1 MEKTTSETNV
11 TAIGIFYFAT
21 EYGHNVV
28 DVARDAEQ
36 RGFESLWLPEHTHI
50 PVSRK
55 TPYAGGAELPK
66 EYAHTLDPFVALAA
80 VATATKHIRLATGIS
95 LLIER
100 DTITMAKTLATL
112 DLLSNGRAI
121 LGVGGGWNREEA
133 EHHGVEWSQ
142 RFQKLE
148 EQITAIKIIWANDEA
163 SFHGEH
169 VRFDPIWSWPKP
181 IQRPRP
187 PILLGGET
195 DHTLR
200 RVIKYCDGWLPR
212 ARDPEIIVR
221 GIARLNELAQEAGRD
236 PESISINVFAPRP
249 DAELIDRFK
258 SMGVA
263 RIVLWLPP
271 EDRDAVSRRLDGYT
285 RFL

>member
-1 MEKTTSETNV
+1 MTD
-11 TAIGIFYFAT
+11 IGIFYFAT

-55 TPYAGGAELPK
+55 TPYAGGAELPE
-66 EYAHTLDPFVALAA
+66 EYTHTLDPFVALAA
-80 VATATKHIRLATGIS
+80 VATATKRIRLATGIS
-95 LLIER
+95 LLIEH
-100 DTITMAKTLATL
+100 DTITMAKTVATL

-142 RFQKLE
+142 RFQQLE
-148 EQITAIKIIWANDEA
+148 EQIRAIKVIWANEEA
-163 SFHGEH
+163 SFHGDH

-181 IQRPRP
+181 IQRPHP
-187 PILLGGET
+187 PIVLGGET

-200 RVIKYCDGWLPR
+200 RVIKHCDGWLPR

-271 EDRDAVSRRLDGYT
+271 EDRNAVSRRLDDYT

>member
-1 MEKTTSETNV
+1 MTD
-11 TAIGIFYFAT
+11 IGIFYFAT

-28 DVARDAEQ
+28 DVAREAEQ

-55 TPYAGGAELPK
+55 TPYAGGAELPE
-66 EYAHTLDPFVALAA
+66 EYTHTLDPFVALAA
-80 VATATKHIRLATGIS
+80 VATATKRIRLATGIS

-100 DTITMAKTLATL
+100 DTITMAKTVATL

-142 RFQKLE
+142 RFQQLE
-148 EQITAIKIIWANDEA
+148 EQISAIKVIWANEEA
-163 SFHGEH
+163 SFHGDH

-181 IQRPRP
+181 IQRPHP
-187 PILLGGET
+187 PIVLGGET

-200 RVIKYCDGWLPR
+200 RVIKHCDGWLPR

-271 EDRDAVSRRLDGYT
+271 EDRNAVSRRLDGYT

>member
-1 MEKTTSETNV
+1 MTD
-11 TAIGIFYFAT
+11 IGIFYFAT

-55 TPYAGGAELPK
+55 TPYAGGAELPE
-66 EYAHTLDPFVALAA
+66 EYTHTLDPFVALAA
-80 VATATKHIRLATGIS
+80 VATATKRIRLATGIS
-95 LLIER
+95 LLIEH
-100 DTITMAKTLATL
+100 DTITMAKTVATL

-142 RFQKLE
+142 RFQQLE
-148 EQITAIKIIWANDEA
+148 EQIRAIKVIWANEEA
-163 SFHGEH
+163 SFHGDH

-181 IQRPRP
+181 IQRPHP
-187 PILLGGET
+187 PIVLGGET

-200 RVIKYCDGWLPR
+200 RVIKHCDGWLPR

-271 EDRDAVSRRLDGYT
+271 EDRNAVSRRLDGYT
-285 RFL
+285 RFV

>member
-1 MEKTTSETNV
+1 MTD
-11 TAIGIFYFAT
+11 IGIFYFAT

-100 DTITMAKTLATL
+100 DTITMAKTVATL

-148 EQITAIKIIWANDEA
+148 EQITAIKVIWANEEA

-221 GIARLNELAQEAGRD
+221 GIARLNELAEEAGRD
-236 PESISINVFAPRP
+236 PESISVNVFAPRP

-258 SMGVA
+258 GKGVA

-271 EDRDAVSRRLDGYT
+271 EDRDAVSTRLDGYT

>member
-1 MEKTTSETNV
+1 MTD
-11 TAIGIFYFAT
+11 IGIFYFAT

-221 GIARLNELAQEAGRD
+221 GIARLNELAEEAGRAT
-236 PESISINVFAPRP
+236 ESISVNVFAPGP
-249 DAELIDRFK
+249 T
-258 SMGVA
+258 
-263 RIVLWLPP
+263 PN
-271 EDRDAVSRRLDGYT
+271 
-285 RFL
+285 

>member
-1 MEKTTSETNV
+1 V
-11 TAIGIFYFAT
+11 TDIGIFYFAT

-148 EQITAIKIIWANDEA
+148 EQITAIKVIWANEEA

-181 IQRPRP
+181 IQRPHP
-187 PILLGGET
+187 PIVLGGET

-200 RVIKYCDGWLPR
+200 RVIKHCDGWLPR
-212 ARDPEIIVR
+212 ARNPETVVR
-221 GIARLNELAQEAGRD
+221 GITRLNELAQEADRD
-236 PESISINVFAPRP
+236 PESISVNVFAPRP

-271 EDRDAVSRRLDGYT
+271 EDRDSVSRRLDGYT

>member
-1 MEKTTSETNV
+1 MTD
-11 TAIGIFYFAT
+11 IGIFYFAT
-21 EYGHNVV
+21 EYGHNVI

-148 EQITAIKIIWANDEA
+148 EQITAIKVIWANEEA

-187 PILLGGET
+187 PIVLGGET

-221 GIARLNELAQEAGRD
+221 GIARLNELAEEAGRD
-236 PESISINVFAPRP
+236 PESISVNVFAPRP

-258 SMGVA
+258 GMGVA
-263 RIVLWLPP
+263 RIILWLPP
-271 EDRDAVSRRLDGYT
+271 EDRDAVSTRLDGYT

>member
-1 MEKTTSETNV
+1 MTD
-11 TAIGIFYFAT
+11 IGIFYFAT

-55 TPYAGGAELPK
+55 TPYAGGVELPK

-148 EQITAIKIIWANDEA
+148 EQITAIKVIWANEEA

-181 IQRPRP
+181 IQRPHP

-221 GIARLNELAQEAGRD
+221 GIARLNELAEEAGRD
-236 PESISINVFAPRP
+236 PESISVNVFAPRP

-258 SMGVA
+258 GMGVA

>member
-1 MEKTTSETNV
+1 MTD
-11 TAIGIFYFAT
+11 IGIFYFAT

-55 TPYAGGAELPK
+55 TPYAGGAELPE

-80 VATATKHIRLATGIS
+80 VATATKRIRLATGIS

-100 DTITMAKTLATL
+100 DTITTAKTVATL

-121 LGVGGGWNREEA
+121 VGVGGGWNREEA
-133 EHHGVEWSQ
+133 EHHGVEWST

-148 EQITAIKIIWANDEA
+148 EQIDAIKIIWANEEA
-163 SFHGEH
+163 AFHGEH
-169 VRFDPIWSWPKP
+169 IHFDSIWSWPKP
-181 IQRPRP
+181 LQRPHP
-187 PILLGGET
+187 PIVLGGES

-200 RVIKYCDGWLPR
+200 RVIKHCDGWLPR
-212 ARDPEIIVR
+212 ARNPETVVR
-221 GIARLNELAQEAGRD
+221 GIARLNELAEEADRD
-236 PESISINVFAPRP
+236 PESISVNVFAPRP

-271 EDRDAVSRRLDGYT
+271 EDSDAVSKCLDGYT

>member
-1 MEKTTSETNV
+1 MTD
-11 TAIGIFYFAT
+11 IGIFYFAT

-55 TPYAGGAELPK
+55 TPYAGGAELPE
-66 EYAHTLDPFVALAA
+66 EYTHTLDPFVALAA
-80 VATATKHIRLATGIS
+80 VATATKRIRLATGIS

-100 DTITMAKTLATL
+100 DTITMAKTVATL

-142 RFQKLE
+142 RFQQLE
-148 EQITAIKIIWANDEA
+148 EQISAIKVIWANEEA
-163 SFHGEH
+163 SFHGDH

-181 IQRPRP
+181 IQRPHP
-187 PILLGGET
+187 PIVLGGET

-200 RVIKYCDGWLPR
+200 RVIKHCDGWLPR

-221 GIARLNELAQEAGRD
+221 GIARLNELAQDAGRD

-271 EDRDAVSRRLDGYT
+271 EDRNAVSRRLDGYT

>member
-1 MEKTTSETNV
+1 MTD
-11 TAIGIFYFAT
+11 IGIFYFAT

-55 TPYAGGAELPK
+55 TPYAGGAELPE

-80 VATATKHIRLATGIS
+80 VATATKRIRLATGIS

-100 DTITMAKTLATL
+100 DTITTAKTVATL

-121 LGVGGGWNREEA
+121 VGVGGGWNREEA
-133 EHHGVEWSQ
+133 EHHGVEWST

-148 EQITAIKIIWANDEA
+148 EQIDAIKIIWANEEA
-163 SFHGEH
+163 AFHGEH
-169 VRFDPIWSWPKP
+169 IHFDSIWSWPKP
-181 IQRPRP
+181 LQRPHP
-187 PILLGGET
+187 PIVLGGES

-200 RVIKYCDGWLPR
+200 RVIKHCDGWLPR
-212 ARDPEIIVR
+212 ARNPETVVR
-221 GIARLNELAQEAGRD
+221 GIARLNELAQEADRD
-236 PESISINVFAPRP
+236 PESISVNVFAPRP

-271 EDRDAVSRRLDGYT
+271 EDSDAVSKRLDGYT

>member
-1 MEKTTSETNV
+1 MTD
-11 TAIGIFYFAT
+11 IGIFYFAT

-221 GIARLNELAQEAGRD
+221 GIARLNELAEEAGRD
-236 PESISINVFAPRP
+236 AESISVNVFAPRP

-263 RIVLWLPP
+263 RIVLWLPA
-271 EDRDAVSRRLDGYT
+271 EDSDAVSQRLDGYT

>member
-1 MEKTTSETNV
+1 MTD
-11 TAIGIFYFAT
+11 IGIFYFAT
-21 EYGHNVV
+21 EYSHNVV

-66 EYAHTLDPFVALAA
+66 EYAHTLDPFLALAA

-148 EQITAIKIIWANDEA
+148 EQITAIKLIWANEEA

-181 IQRPRP
+181 IQRPHP
-187 PILLGGET
+187 PIVLGGET

-200 RVIKYCDGWLPR
+200 RVIKHCDGWLPR

-221 GIARLNELAQEAGRD
+221 GIARLNELAEEAGRD
-236 PESISINVFAPRP
+236 PESISVNVFAPRP

-258 SMGVA
+258 GLGVA

-271 EDRDAVSRRLDGYT
+271 EDRDAVSTRLDGYT

>member
-1 MEKTTSETNV
+1 MTN
-11 TAIGIFYFAT
+11 IGIFYFAT

-148 EQITAIKIIWANDEA
+148 EQITAIKVIWANEEA

-221 GIARLNELAQEAGRD
+221 GIARLNELAEEAGRD
-236 PESISINVFAPRP
+236 PESISVNVFAPRP
-249 DAELIDRFK
+249 DAELIHRFK
-258 SMGVA
+258 GMGVA
-263 RIVLWLPP
+263 RIILWLPP
-271 EDRDAVSRRLDGYT
+271 EDRDAVSRRLDDYT

>member
-1 MEKTTSETNV
+1 MTD
-11 TAIGIFYFAT
+11 IGIFYFAT

-221 GIARLNELAQEAGRD
+221 GIARLNELAEEAGRD
-236 PESISINVFAPRP
+236 PESISVNVFAPRP

-258 SMGVA
+258 GMGVA

-271 EDRDAVSRRLDGYT
+271 EDSDAVSQRLDGYT

>member
-1 MEKTTSETNV
+1 V
-11 TAIGIFYFAT
+11 TDIGIFYFAT

-55 TPYAGGAELPK
+55 TPYAGGVELPK

-148 EQITAIKIIWANDEA
+148 EQITAIKVIWANEEA

-221 GIARLNELAQEAGRD
+221 GIARLNELAEEAGRD
-236 PESISINVFAPRP
+236 TESISVNVFAPRP

-258 SMGVA
+258 GMGVA

>member
-1 MEKTTSETNV
+1 MTD
-11 TAIGIFYFAT
+11 IGIFYFAT

-221 GIARLNELAQEAGRD
+221 GIARLNELAEEAGRD
-236 PESISINVFAPRP
+236 PESISVNVFAPRP

-271 EDRDAVSRRLDGYT
+271 EDRNAVSRRLDDYT

>member
-1 MEKTTSETNV
+1 MTD
-11 TAIGIFYFAT
+11 IGIFYFAT

-148 EQITAIKIIWANDEA
+148 EQITAIKVIWANEEA

-187 PILLGGET
+187 PIVLGGET

-221 GIARLNELAQEAGRD
+221 GIARLNELAEEAGRD
-236 PESISINVFAPRP
+236 PESISVNVFAPRP

-258 SMGVA
+258 GMGVA

-271 EDRDAVSRRLDGYT
+271 EDRDAVSTRLDGYT

>member
-1 MEKTTSETNV
+1 MTD
-11 TAIGIFYFAT
+11 IGIFYFAT

-221 GIARLNELAQEAGRD
+221 GIARLNELAEEAGRD
-236 PESISINVFAPRP
+236 TESISINVFAPRP

-271 EDRDAVSRRLDGYT
+271 EDSDAVSQRLDGYT

>member
-1 MEKTTSETNV
+1 MTD
-11 TAIGIFYFAT
+11 IGIFYFAT

-55 TPYAGGAELPK
+55 TPYAGGAELPE

-80 VATATKHIRLATGIS
+80 VATATNRIRLATGIS

-100 DTITMAKTLATL
+100 DTITTAKTVATL

-121 LGVGGGWNREEA
+121 VGVGGGWNREEA
-133 EHHGVEWSQ
+133 EHHGVEWST

-148 EQITAIKIIWANDEA
+148 EQIDAIKIIWANEEA
-163 SFHGEH
+163 AFHGEH
-169 VRFDPIWSWPKP
+169 IHFDSIWSWPKP
-181 IQRPRP
+181 LQRPHP
-187 PILLGGET
+187 PIVLGGES
-195 DHTLR
+195 DHPRR
-200 RVIKYCDGWLPR
+200 RVIKHCDGWLPR
-212 ARDPEIIVR
+212 ARNPETVVR
-221 GIARLNELAQEAGRD
+221 GIARLNELAEEADRD
-236 PESISINVFAPRP
+236 PESISVNVFAPRP

-271 EDRDAVSRRLDGYT
+271 EDSDAVSKRLDGYT

>member
-1 MEKTTSETNV
+1 MTD
-11 TAIGIFYFAT
+11 IGIFYFAT

-148 EQITAIKIIWANDEA
+148 EQITAIKVIWANEEA

-221 GIARLNELAQEAGRD
+221 GIARLNELAEEAGRD
-236 PESISINVFAPRP
+236 PESISVNVFAPRP

-258 SMGVA
+258 GMGVA
-263 RIVLWLPP
+263 RIILWLPP

-285 RFL
+285 RYL

>member
-1 MEKTTSETNV
+1 MTD
-11 TAIGIFYFAT
+11 IGIFYFAT

-221 GIARLNELAQEAGRD
+221 GIARLNELAEEAGRD
-236 PESISINVFAPRP
+236 TESISVNVFAPRP

-271 EDRDAVSRRLDGYT
+271 EDRNAVSRRLDDYT

>member
-1 MEKTTSETNV
+1 MTD
-11 TAIGIFYFAT
+11 IGIFYFAT

-28 DVARDAEQ
+28 DVAREAEQ

-55 TPYAGGAELPK
+55 TPYAGGAELPE
-66 EYAHTLDPFVALAA
+66 EYTHTLDPFVALAA
-80 VATATKHIRLATGIS
+80 VATATKRIRLATGIS

-100 DTITMAKTLATL
+100 DTITMAKTVATL

-142 RFQKLE
+142 RFQQLE
-148 EQITAIKIIWANDEA
+148 EQISAIKVIWANEEA
-163 SFHGEH
+163 SFHGDH

-181 IQRPRP
+181 IQRPHP
-187 PILLGGET
+187 PIVLGGET

-200 RVIKYCDGWLPR
+200 RVIKHCDGWLPR

-221 GIARLNELAQEAGRD
+221 GIARLNELAQDAGRD

-271 EDRDAVSRRLDGYT
+271 EDRNAVSRRLDGYT

>member
-1 MEKTTSETNV
+1 MTD
-11 TAIGIFYFAT
+11 IGIFYFAT

-28 DVARDAEQ
+28 DVAREAEQ

-50 PVSRK
+50 PVSRQ
-55 TPYAGGAELPK
+55 TPYAGGAELPE
-66 EYAHTLDPFVALAA
+66 EYTHTLDPFVALAA
-80 VATATKHIRLATGIS
+80 VATATKRIRLATGIS
-95 LLIER
+95 LLIEH
-100 DTITMAKTLATL
+100 DTITMAKTVATL

-142 RFQKLE
+142 RFQQLE
-148 EQITAIKIIWANDEA
+148 EQISAIKVIWANEEA
-163 SFHGEH
+163 SFHGDH

-181 IQRPRP
+181 IQRPHP
-187 PILLGGET
+187 PIVLGGET

-200 RVIKYCDGWLPR
+200 RVIKHCDGWLPR

-221 GIARLNELAQEAGRD
+221 GIARLNELAQDAGRD

-271 EDRDAVSRRLDGYT
+271 EDRNAVSRRLDGYT

>member
-1 MEKTTSETNV
+1 V
-11 TAIGIFYFAT
+11 TDIGIFYFAT

-66 EYAHTLDPFVALAA
+66 EYAHTLDPFLALAA

-148 EQITAIKIIWANDEA
+148 EQITAIKLIWANEEA

-181 IQRPRP
+181 IQRPHP
-187 PILLGGET
+187 PIVLGGET

-200 RVIKYCDGWLPR
+200 RVIKHCDGWLPR

-221 GIARLNELAQEAGRD
+221 GIARLNELAEEAGRD
-236 PESISINVFAPRP
+236 PESISVNVFAPRP

-258 SMGVA
+258 GLGVA

-271 EDRDAVSRRLDGYT
+271 EDRDAVSTRLDGYT

>member
-1 MEKTTSETNV
+1 MTD
-11 TAIGIFYFAT
+11 IGIFYFAT

-221 GIARLNELAQEAGRD
+221 GIARLNELAEEAGRD
-236 PESISINVFAPRP
+236 PESISVNVFAPRP

-271 EDRDAVSRRLDGYT
+271 EDSDAVSQRLDGYT

>member
-1 MEKTTSETNV
+1 MTD
-11 TAIGIFYFAT
+11 IGIFYFAT

-28 DVARDAEQ
+28 DVAREAEQ

-55 TPYAGGAELPK
+55 TPYAGGAELPE
-66 EYAHTLDPFVALAA
+66 EYTHTLDPFVALAA
-80 VATATKHIRLATGIS
+80 VATATKRIRLATGIS

-100 DTITMAKTLATL
+100 DTITTAKTVATL

-133 EHHGVEWSQ
+133 EHHGVEWST

-148 EQITAIKIIWANDEA
+148 EQIDAIKIIWANEEA
-163 SFHGEH
+163 AFHGKH
-169 VRFDPIWSWPKP
+169 IHFDSIWSWPKP
-181 IQRPRP
+181 LQRPHP
-187 PILLGGET
+187 PIVLGGET

-200 RVIKYCDGWLPR
+200 RVIKHCDGWLPR
-212 ARDPEIIVR
+212 ARNPETVVR
-221 GIARLNELAQEAGRD
+221 GIARLNELAEEADRD
-236 PESISINVFAPRP
+236 PESISVNVFAPRP
-249 DAELIDRFK
+249 DAELIDQFK

-271 EDRDAVSRRLDGYT
+271 EDSDAVSRRLDGYT

>member
-1 MEKTTSETNV
+1 MTD
-11 TAIGIFYFAT
+11 IGIFYFAT

-55 TPYAGGAELPK
+55 TPYAGGAELPE

-80 VATATKHIRLATGIS
+80 VATATKRIRLATGIS

-100 DTITMAKTLATL
+100 DTITTAKTVATL

-121 LGVGGGWNREEA
+121 GGGGGGWNREEA
-133 EHHGVEWSQ
+133 EHHGVEWST

-148 EQITAIKIIWANDEA
+148 EQIDAIKIIWANEEA
-163 SFHGEH
+163 AFHGEH
-169 VRFDPIWSWPKP
+169 IHFDSIWSWPKP
-181 IQRPRP
+181 LQRPHP
-187 PILLGGET
+187 PIVLGGES

-200 RVIKYCDGWLPR
+200 RVIKHCDGWLPR
-212 ARDPEIIVR
+212 ARNPETVVR
-221 GIARLNELAQEAGRD
+221 GIARLNELAEEADRD
-236 PESISINVFAPRP
+236 PESISVNVFAPRP

-271 EDRDAVSRRLDGYT
+271 EDSDAVSKRLDGYT

>member
-1 MEKTTSETNV
+1 MTD
-11 TAIGIFYFAT
+11 IGIFYFAT

-55 TPYAGGAELPK
+55 TPYAGGAELPE

-80 VATATKHIRLATGIS
+80 VATATKRIRLATGIS

-100 DTITMAKTLATL
+100 DTITTAKTVATL

-121 LGVGGGWNREEA
+121 VGVGGGWNREEA
-133 EHHGVEWSQ
+133 EHHGVEWST

-148 EQITAIKIIWANDEA
+148 EQIDAIKIIWANEEA
-163 SFHGEH
+163 AFHGEH
-169 VRFDPIWSWPKP
+169 IHFDSIWSWPKP
-181 IQRPRP
+181 LQRPHP
-187 PILLGGET
+187 PIVLGGES

-200 RVIKYCDGWLPR
+200 RVIKHCDGWLPR
-212 ARDPEIIVR
+212 ARNPETVVR
-221 GIARLNELAQEAGRD
+221 GIARLNELAEEADRD
-236 PESISINVFAPRP
+236 PESISVNVFAPRP

-258 SMGVA
+258 GMGVA
-263 RIVLWLPP
+263 RIILWLPP

>member
-1 MEKTTSETNV
+1 MTD
-11 TAIGIFYFAT
+11 IGIFYFAT

-221 GIARLNELAQEAGRD
+221 GIARLNELAEEAGRD
-236 PESISINVFAPRP
+236 AESISVNVFAPRP

-271 EDRDAVSRRLDGYT
+271 EDSDAVSQRLDRYT

>member
-1 MEKTTSETNV
+1 MTD
-11 TAIGIFYFAT
+11 IGIFYFAT

-148 EQITAIKIIWANDEA
+148 EQITAIKVIWANEEA

-200 RVIKYCDGWLPR
+200 RVIKHCDGWLPR

-221 GIARLNELAQEAGRD
+221 GIARLNELAEEAGRD
-236 PESISINVFAPRP
+236 PESISVNVFAPRP

-258 SMGVA
+258 GMDVS

>member
-1 MEKTTSETNV
+1 V
-11 TAIGIFYFAT
+11 TDIGIFYFAT

-55 TPYAGGAELPK
+55 TPYAGGAELPE

-80 VATATKHIRLATGIS
+80 VATATKRIRLATGIS

-100 DTITMAKTLATL
+100 DTITTAKTVATL

-121 LGVGGGWNREEA
+121 VGVGGGWNREEA
-133 EHHGVEWSQ
+133 EHHGVEWST

-148 EQITAIKIIWANDEA
+148 EQIDAIKIIWANEEA
-163 SFHGEH
+163 AFHGEH
-169 VRFDPIWSWPKP
+169 IHFDSIWSWPKP
-181 IQRPRP
+181 LQRPHP
-187 PILLGGET
+187 PIVLGGES

-200 RVIKYCDGWLPR
+200 RVIKHCDGWLPR
-212 ARDPEIIVR
+212 ARNPETVVR
-221 GIARLNELAQEAGRD
+221 GIARLNELAEEADRD
-236 PESISINVFAPRP
+236 PESISVNVFAPRP

-271 EDRDAVSRRLDGYT
+271 EDRDAVSKRLDGYT

>member
-1 MEKTTSETNV
+1 MTD
-11 TAIGIFYFAT
+11 IGIFYFAT

-148 EQITAIKIIWANDEA
+148 EQITAIKVIWANEEA

-221 GIARLNELAQEAGRD
+221 GIARLNELAEEAGRD
-236 PESISINVFAPRP
+236 TESISVNVFAPRP

-271 EDRDAVSRRLDGYT
+271 EDSDAVSQRLDGYT

>member
-1 MEKTTSETNV
+1 MTD
-11 TAIGIFYFAT
+11 IGIFYFAT

-148 EQITAIKIIWANDEA
+148 EQITAIKLIWANEEA

-181 IQRPRP
+181 IQRPHP
-187 PILLGGET
+187 PIVLGGET

-221 GIARLNELAQEAGRD
+221 GIARLNELAEEAGRD
-236 PESISINVFAPRP
+236 PESISVNVFAPRP

-258 SMGVA
+258 GLGVA

-271 EDRDAVSRRLDGYT
+271 EDRDAVSTRLDGYT

>member
-1 MEKTTSETNV
+1 MTD
-11 TAIGIFYFAT
+11 IGIFYFAT

-187 PILLGGET
+187 PIVLGGET

-221 GIARLNELAQEAGRD
+221 GIARLNELAEEAGRD
-236 PESISINVFAPRP
+236 TESISVNVFAPRP

-271 EDRDAVSRRLDGYT
+271 EDSDAVSQRLDGYT

>member
-1 MEKTTSETNV
+1 MTD
-11 TAIGIFYFAT
+11 IGIFYFAT

-148 EQITAIKIIWANDEA
+148 EQITAIKVIWANEEA

-221 GIARLNELAQEAGRD
+221 GIARLNVLAEEAGRD
-236 PESISINVFAPRP
+236 PESISVNVFAPRP

-258 SMGVA
+258 GMGVA

>member
-1 MEKTTSETNV
+1 MTD
-11 TAIGIFYFAT
+11 IGIFYFAT

-100 DTITMAKTLATL
+100 DTITMAKTVATL

-148 EQITAIKIIWANDEA
+148 EQITAIKVIWANEEA

-181 IQRPRP
+181 IQRPHP

-221 GIARLNELAQEAGRD
+221 GIARLNELAEEAGRD
-236 PESISINVFAPRP
+236 PESISVNVFAPRP

-258 SMGVA
+258 GKGVA

-271 EDRDAVSRRLDGYT
+271 EDRDAVSTRLDGYT

>member
-1 MEKTTSETNV
+1 MTD
-11 TAIGIFYFAT
+11 IGIFYFAT

-28 DVARDAEQ
+28 DVAREAEQ

-55 TPYAGGAELPK
+55 TPYAGGAELPE
-66 EYAHTLDPFVALAA
+66 EYTHTLDPFVALAA
-80 VATATKHIRLATGIS
+80 VATATKRIRLATGIS
-95 LLIER
+95 LLIEH
-100 DTITMAKTLATL
+100 DTITMAKTVATL

-142 RFQKLE
+142 RFQQLE
-148 EQITAIKIIWANDEA
+148 EQISAIKVIWANEEA
-163 SFHGEH
+163 SFHGDH

-181 IQRPRP
+181 IQRPHP
-187 PILLGGET
+187 PIVLGGET

-200 RVIKYCDGWLPR
+200 RVIKHCDGWLPR

-221 GIARLNELAQEAGRD
+221 GIARLNELAQDAGRD

-271 EDRDAVSRRLDGYT
+271 EDRNAVSRRLDGYT

>member
-1 MEKTTSETNV
+1 MTD
-11 TAIGIFYFAT
+11 IGIFYFAT

-55 TPYAGGAELPK
+55 TPYAGGAELPE

-80 VATATKHIRLATGIS
+80 VATATKRIRLATGIS

-100 DTITMAKTLATL
+100 DTITTAKTVATL

-121 LGVGGGWNREEA
+121 VGVGGGWDREEA
-133 EHHGVEWSQ
+133 EHHGVEWST

-148 EQITAIKIIWANDEA
+148 EQIDAIKIIWANEEA
-163 SFHGEH
+163 AFHGEH
-169 VRFDPIWSWPKP
+169 IHFDSIWSWPKP
-181 IQRPRP
+181 LQRPHP
-187 PILLGGET
+187 PIVLGGES

-200 RVIKYCDGWLPR
+200 RVIKHCDGWLPR
-212 ARDPEIIVR
+212 ARNPETVVR
-221 GIARLNELAQEAGRD
+221 GIARLNELAEEADRD
-236 PESISINVFAPRP
+236 PESISVNVFAPRP

-271 EDRDAVSRRLDGYT
+271 EDRDAVSKRLDGYT